1 MTPKDISNIR
11 RFMGAVEG
19 VVISL
24 PGHAQGL
31 IHKYIEVVDAILD
44 REEKGGA
51 EE

>member
-1 MTPKDISNIR
+1 MTPQDISNIR
-11 RFMGAVEG
+11 RFMGVLEG

-24 PGHAQGL
+24 PGLVQSL
-31 IHKYIEVVDAILD
+31 IYEHIEVVDAILD